1 MSQTKFLVLTDENIS
16 NAVAEQLK
24 KRGVDAERVIDLLP
38 EGTDDDALLEYAYEH
53 GYSILTH
60 DERIKSH
67 VEQRVSTGKSYCG
80 VIIAP
85 HELQGPSGI
94 GRIVGYLSELNEFI
108 KGGAATL
115 ENDVYDR
122 INYIPN

>member
-38 EGTDDDALLEYAYEH
+38 EGTDDDALLEYAYQH
-53 GYSILTH
+53 GYTIVTH

-67 VEQRVSTGKSYCG
+67 VGQRVAEGKTYCG
-80 VIIAP
+80 VIIAA
-85 HELQGPSGI
+85 HDLQGTNGI
-94 GRIVGYLSELNEFI
+94 GRIVGYLAELNEFI
-108 KGGAATL
+108 EGGAATL
-115 ENDVYDR
+115 ENDVYNR

>member
-53 GYSILTH
+53 GYSIVTY
-60 DERIKSH
+60 DKRIRKH
-67 VEQRVSTGKSYCG
+67 IDKRVSEGNDHCG
-80 VIIAP
+80 VFIAP
-85 HELQGPSGI
+85 EDLQGDIGI
-94 GRIVGYLSELNEFI
+94 GRIVEFLTEFNELVN
-108 KGGAATL
+108 GGAATL
-115 ENDVYDR
+115 HDDVYNQ
-122 INYIPN
+122 IIYIPV